1 MKHPR
6 RRIKTHR
13 RRHVSRRVRKSGLP
27 DASTSIDRLCQLSNA
42 LRPGRTP
49 LLANASK
56 SLQHRFLM
64 DCKATLELA
73 RKVES
78 WLRGWLLAS
87 IIPIVSSMSINLKMP
102 EGTRKLNSC
111 LIVAPRGSGKT
122 ELLERMLAASNPE
135 HFVVLAPKI
144 FESQLVQK
152 SREYFHN
159 KIIVLDDLIVSF
171 EGMDLKQR
179 QQLQNF
185 WTKLLEGS
193 YARDASSLTNVSTLV
208 LFGLASEQLGRFRRE
223 LFYSTFLDR
232 VPTFLHNVTSK
243 MKEQI
248 LRLRAQRSRQKPV
261 IKLPLPDKIEDSR
274 KVDVAFLRSK
284 WIEDRIVDYAMELD
298 SYGVQSSA
306 RAQDYVKTFMQA
318 NALLNSRNKVTKSD
332 LLLYDLIHPM
342 FLNSTGE
349 IGTENRILTLIK
361 NNPGASDIELLE
373 KSGLSRATF
382 YKYKRILQRKGAI

>member
-1 MKHPR
+1 MKHSR
-6 RRIKTHR
+6 KRIKTGR
-13 RRHVSRRVRKSGLP
+13 RKRVSRRVRKSGLP
-27 DASTSIDRLCQLSNA
+27 DISTSIEHLCQLSDA
-42 LRPGRTP
+42 LRPGRTA
-49 LLANASK
+49 LLAEASK
-56 SLQHRFLM
+56 PDQHRFLT

-73 RKVES
+73 YKVES

-87 IIPIVSSMSINLKMP
+87 IIPIVNSMSINLKMP

-111 LIVAPRGSGKT
+111 LIVAPRGSGKS

-135 HFVVLAPKI
+135 HFVVLPPKI

-152 SREYFHN
+152 PREYFHN
-159 KIIVLDDLIVSF
+159 KILVLDDLIVSF

-208 LFGLASEQLGRFRRE
+208 IFGLASEQLGRFRRE

-232 VPTFLHNVTSK
+232 VPTFMHNVTSK
-243 MKEQI
+243 MKRQI
-248 LRLRAQRSRQKPV
+248 LKLRAQRSRKKPV

-274 KVDVAFLRSK
+274 KVDVTFPRSK
-284 WIEDRIVDYAMELD
+284 KIEDRIVEYAMELD
-298 SYGVQSSA
+298 NYGVQSSV
-306 RAQDYVKTFMQA
+306 RAQDYVKTFMRA
-318 NALLNSRNKVTKSD
+318 NALLNGRSKVTKSD
-332 LLLYDLIHPM
+332 LFLYDLIHPL
-342 FLNSTGE
+342 FLNSMGE
-349 IGTENRILTLIK
+349 IGMEDRVLALIR
-361 NNPGASDIELLE
+361 NNPGASDMELME

-382 YKYKRILQRKGAI
+382 YKYKGILQRKGAI